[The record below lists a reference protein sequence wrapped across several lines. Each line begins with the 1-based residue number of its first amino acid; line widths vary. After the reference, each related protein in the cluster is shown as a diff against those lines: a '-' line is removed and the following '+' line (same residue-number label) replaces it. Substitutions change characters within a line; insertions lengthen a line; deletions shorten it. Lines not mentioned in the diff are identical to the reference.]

1 MKKTRVLLVAIAA
14 AALVLTGC
22 SKAKDANAGALVGFS
37 YPIEAN
43 TYLKAI
49 GDRKSTRLNS
59 SHVSESRMPSS
70 A

>member
-49 GDRKSTRLNS
+49 GLSEIGRA
-59 SHVSESRMPSS
+59 HV
-70 A
+70 